1 MPNYVYQGRARH
13 RGLVSGELI
22 AESPEELT
30 KILRKQGI
38 LVTSVKRKMLQL
50 NLRLR
55 SKVRSSDLSSFT
67 RQFATMISAGL
78 PIMQC
83 LQTIQEQVTRERF
96 REIIGQVADSVQ
108 SGKTLA
114 EALGQHDKIF
124 NALFVHMVE
133 AGEMGGMLD
142 TILLRLATYLEKAN
156 ALKRKIRGALV
167 YPALISLVA
176 TGGTIF
182 MLTTIVPTFAKLFNE
197 FGGALPLPTQV
208 VLGIS
213 DFLQNYYLFI
223 FGAIGLMVTVIRYVY
238 RTPPGRYKIDK
249 FLLKVPVFG
258 SLLRKS
264 AISRFSRTLGTL
276 LASGVAILDSL
287 TITAKTAGNSVV
299 REAVEKA
306 RSRIAEGQTIAEPL
320 KESGVFP
327 PMVTQMVTIGERTG
341 QLDSMLAKVADFYD
355 EQVDA
360 AVADLTSVLE
370 PIIVVFMG
378 VIVGGILIAMYLPMF
393 DLVNVIK

>member
-1 MPNYVYQGRARH
+1 MPNYAYQGRARH
-13 RGLVSGELI
+13 QGLVSGELI

-38 LVTSVKRKMLQL
+38 LVTSVQRKMRQL

-55 SKVRSSDLSSFT
+55 SNVRSGDLSTFT

-83 LQTIQEQVTRERF
+83 LQTLQEQITRVRF
-96 REIIGQVADSVQ
+96 REVIGQVADSVQ

-114 EALGQHDKIF
+114 EALGQHDRVF

-156 ALKRKIRGALV
+156 SLKRKIRGALV

-176 TGGTIF
+176 IGGTIF
-182 MLTTIVPTFAKLFNE
+182 MLTTIVPTFAKLFHE
-197 FGGALPLPTQV
+197 FGGTLPLPTQI
-208 VLGIS
+208 VLGVS
-213 DFLQNYYLFI
+213 AFLQNSYLFI
-223 FGAIGLMVTVIRYVY
+223 IGTVGFLATGLRYVY
-238 RTPPGRYKIDK
+238 RTTTGRYKIDK
-249 FLLKVPVFG
+249 FILKIPVFG
-258 SLLRKS
+258 GLIRKS

-299 REAVEKA
+299 QEAVNKA

-327 PMVTQMVTIGERTG
+327 PMVTQMVAIGERTG
-341 QLDSMLAKVADFYD
+341 QLDSMLTKVADFYD

-360 AVADLTSVLE
+360 AVAALTSVLE

-378 VIVGGILIAMYLPMF
+378 VIIGGILIAMYLPMF
-393 DLVNVIK
+393 DLINVIK

>member
-13 RGLVSGELI
+13 RGAVSGELI
-22 AESPEELT
+22 ADSPEELT
-30 KILRKQGI
+30 RILRKQGI
-38 LVTSVKRKMLQL
+38 LVTSVQRKMLQL
-50 NLRLR
+50 NFRLR
-55 SKVRSSDLSSFT
+55 SKVRSGDMSAFT

-83 LQTIQEQVTRERF
+83 LQTLQEQTSRERF
-96 REIIGQVADSVQ
+96 KEIIGQVGDSVQ

-114 EALGQHDKIF
+114 EALGQHPKVF
-124 NALFVHMVE
+124 NALYVHMVE

-142 TILLRLATYLEKAN
+142 AILLRLATYLEKAN
-156 ALKRKIRGALV
+156 ALKRKIRGAMV

-176 TGGTIF
+176 IGGTVF
-182 MLTTIVPTFAKLFNE
+182 MLTTIVPTFAKLFEE
-197 FGGALPLPTQV
+197 FGGTLPLPTQI
-208 VLGIS
+208 VLTVS
-213 DFLQNYYLFI
+213 SVLQNSYLFI
-223 FGAIGLMVTVIRYVY
+223 IGAAGLLVTGIRYVY
-238 RTPPGRYKIDK
+238 RTPAGRYKIDK
-249 FLLKVPVFG
+249 FLLKIPVFG
-258 SLLRKS
+258 GLIRKS

-299 REAVEKA
+299 QEAVNKA

-327 PMVTQMVTIGERTG
+327 PMVTQMVAIGESTG
-341 QLDSMLAKVADFYD
+341 QLDNMLSKVADFYD

-360 AVADLTSVLE
+360 AVAALTSVLE

-378 VIVGGILIAMYLPMF
+378 VIIGGILIAMYLPMF
-393 DLVNVIK
+393 DLISVIK